1 MQTLTNSALE
11 FRHDD
16 TEVTIYRD
24 GQNVGRIAYS
34 FEFMRWEYAPMGK
47 AVRAT
52 GSLEQCCD
60 AATDELMPKPNPE
73 PVVEVVKVHQAT
85 SKPTYK
91 AQGWGNWKQHGAGN
105 STQVTVKGD
114 HGEFDLWIPAT
125 FAAKVR
131 VGSSYIHRH
140 DSVTHQDFLAWP
152 SRPVRRRSAI
162 SAA

>member
-1 MQTLTNSALE
+1 MQTLTSPALK

-16 TEVTIYRD
+16 TEVIIYLD

-34 FEFMRWEYAPMGK
+34 FEFMRWEYNAYAQP
-47 AVRAT
+47 VSCV
-52 GSLEQCCD
+52 GSLEQCQD
-60 AATDELMPKPNPE
+60 RAIDELMPEPE
-73 PVVEVVKVHQAT
+73 PMVTVIKVHHAT

-105 STQVTVKGD
+105 STQVTVKD
-114 HGEFDLWIPAT
+114 DRGEFDLWIPAT

-140 DSVTHQDFLAWP
+140 DPVTHQDFLAWP
-152 SRPVRRRSAI
+152 SRPVRRSAI
-162 SAA
+162 AA